1 MNPCPIPSHSQTS
14 SQRTHYLILWYSCG
28 KHIYD
33 AFYMPNTALSSF
45 KNISWLSSW
54 PPYEEYPTNIPLFE
68 DDAAYSPCASQMKLV
83 LQQGRLYR
91 IQWFPSLFHT
101 HICNI
106 HNVLWSSQLI
116 STCHWVVKGLC
127 RAHSFKTLN
136 GRSLSSWILGRKDPG
151 MTKRTHRGRRE
162 ITDVSRPLGR
172 WASGTRLEFADE
184 RLAPRREEQEGVD
197 GNYVSLRSRHRTCNC
212 LQRGKGSTCH
222 RVSFNWHLRIGS
234 CTALNTKSH
243 SVVIFIGHA
252 TVH

>member
-1 MNPCPIPSHSQTS
+1 MRNILQIFPCLRMMQPTVLVQVKWSWYFNREDCTGISGFHLFSIPISVIFIMC
-14 SQRTHYLILWYSCG
+14 YV
-28 KHIYD
+28 
-33 AFYMPNTALSSF
+33 
-45 KNISWLSSW
+45 
-54 PPYEEYPTNIPLFE
+54 PP
-68 DDAAYSPCASQMKLV
+68 
-83 LQQGRLYR
+83 
-91 IQWFPSLFHT
+91 
-101 HICNI
+101 
-106 HNVLWSSQLI
+106 QLI
-116 STCHWVVKGLC
+116 STCHWVVRELC
-127 RAHSFKTLN
+127 RAYSFKTLN

-234 CTALNTKSH
+234 CTASNTKSH